1 MPKNKKWEIKQKYR
15 KWNGNEK
22 RIFFSKTF
30 THISR
35 ISKAPGEKSR
45 NLSRIWGEK
54 WTKIPSDTSEVMRR
68 LNDILFF
75 FCVILNFSRKQ
86 SWGIL
91 GTKENG
97 DLFLYLAVGCFVH
110 FSFCLLLDGKMQQF
124 NNKRNLNFER
134 RLCWKSLQ

>member
-1 MPKNKKWEIKQKYR
+1 MGDQTKVQKVKWKWKENFFFQNFHAYFSHLKSSRREITQFIA
-15 KWNGNEK
+15 N
-22 RIFFSKTF
+22 
-30 THISR
+30 
-35 ISKAPGEKSR
+35 
-45 NLSRIWGEK
+45 
-54 WTKIPSDTSEVMRR
+54 MRR
-68 LNDILFF
+68 KMNENPEWHIWSHATTKWHSF

-91 GTKENG
+91 GTKVNG

-110 FSFCLLLDGKMQQF
+110 FSFCLLLDEKMQQF